1 MKGKYLNLISVI
13 GVTVTGMLIG
23 WIDSRP
29 NWDDTGI
36 TVALVFGA
44 SAFFGFINPK
54 HPWLWALLI
63 GICIPLWNIIL
74 SNNYE
79 SFMAVFVAFIGAY
92 IGSYGQNKFMSHA

>member
-1 MKGKYLNLISVI
+1 MKEKYINSITVVGAIAI
-13 GVTVTGMLIG
+13 GVLIG

-36 TVALVFGA
+36 TVALIFGA

-54 HPWLWALLI
+54 HPWIWALLI
-63 GICIPLWNIIL
+63 GICIPMWNISL

-79 SFMAVFVAFIGAY
+79 SFIAVVVAFIGAY
-92 IGSYGQNKFMSHA
+92 VGAYGQKKSMSRA